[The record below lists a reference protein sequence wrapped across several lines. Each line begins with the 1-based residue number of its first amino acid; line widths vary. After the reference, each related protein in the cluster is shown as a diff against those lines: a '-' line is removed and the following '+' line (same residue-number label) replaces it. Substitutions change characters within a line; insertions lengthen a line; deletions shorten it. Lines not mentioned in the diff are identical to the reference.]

1 MLQQLPLPVSLND
14 DARFEN
20 FYAGDNQQVIH
31 TLKQQLNN
39 PEGSFVFLWGAPSS
53 GLSHLLQA
61 SCHHAAELDVQSI
74 YLPLDELGSYGPEVL
89 EGIDALPLVVLDSLD
104 KALPNSAWEEALFH
118 LFNNI
123 RNQQGHLLIGA
134 SKAPNQ
140 LNIQLKDLLSRLN
153 WGLTFQVHGL
163 SDEASIQALILR
175 AQNRGLN
182 LSEDVARYMLQRSPR
197 DAHAVFALL
206 DKLDHA
212 SLVEK
217 RKITIPFVKSL
228 L

>member
-20 FYAGDNQQVIH
+20 FYTGDNQQVVH
-31 TLKQQLNN
+31 ALQQQLLDHN
-39 PEGSFVFLWGAPSS
+39 GSFIYLWGNPGS

-61 SCHHAAELDVQSI
+61 SCHHATEQQIQSM
-74 YLPLDELGSYGPEVL
+74 YLPLDEIADYGPAVL
-89 EGIDALPLVVLDSLD
+89 EGIDMLPLVALDGLD
-104 KALPNSAWEEALFH
+104 KVLPDSAWEEALFH

-123 RNQQGHLLIGA
+123 RNQGGCLLISA
-134 SKAPNQ
+134 HQPPNQ
-140 LNIQLKDLLSRLN
+140 LGIGLKDLQSRLN
-153 WGLTFQVHGL
+153 WGLTFQVHSL
-163 SDEASIQALILR
+163 NDETSIQALILR

-182 LSEDVARYMLQRSPR
+182 LSEDTARYMLQRSPR
-197 DAHAVFALL
+197 DTRALFNLL

-217 RKITIPFVKSL
+217 RKLTIPFVKTL